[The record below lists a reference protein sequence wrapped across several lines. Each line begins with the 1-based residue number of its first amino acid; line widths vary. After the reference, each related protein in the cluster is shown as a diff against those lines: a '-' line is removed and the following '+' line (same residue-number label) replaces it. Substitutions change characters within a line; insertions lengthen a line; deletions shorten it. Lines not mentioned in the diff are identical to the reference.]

1 MKAVSVAAVIVGVIF
16 IALAALYWLTPAG
29 SLPAFLPGFKEG
41 SAAVHVKHAVGSLV
55 IGLIL
60 LAVAWFAGRREPA

>member
-1 MKAVSVAAVIVGVIF
+1 MKPVSVVAVIIGVVF
-16 IALAALYWLTPAG
+16 IALAALYWLTPAA

-41 SAAVHVKHAVGSLV
+41 SAAVHVKHAIGSLV

-60 LAVAWFAGRREPA
+60 LAVAWFGGRRRPA

>member
-1 MKAVSVAAVIVGVIF
+1 MRAVTVVAVIIGLVF

-41 SAAVHVKHAVGSLV
+41 SASVHVKHAVGSLV

-60 LAVAWFAGRREPA
+60 LVAAWFAGSRRSV

>member
-1 MKAVSVAAVIVGVIF
+1 MKPVSVVAVVVGVIF
-16 IALAALYWLTPAG
+16 IALAVLYWLTPAG

-41 SAAVHVKHAVGSLV
+41 SAAVHVKHAIGSLV

-60 LAVAWFAGRREPA
+60 LAIAWFGARREPA